1 MGIYKYSREMGI
13 DLVKNGRK
21 KNSNKK
27 TTRSTNLYI
36 HLLIKLFRFLARRT
50 ESGFNK
56 TVLRRL
62 VASRTNRPPLS
73 LSKLIKHHQKKPYQ
87 GQTAV
92 FVGTVTD
99 DERVLEVPKLTVAA
113 LRFTESARAR
123 IVKAGGKCMTLDELI
138 MTAPTGT
145 NTLLLRASKDREA
158 KKHFG
163 PAPGV
168 PGSHTKP
175 YVRSKGRKFEKAKSL

>member
-1 MGIYKYSREMGI
+1 MGRI
-13 DLVKNGRK
+13 

-27 TTRSTNLYI
+27 DSRSTNLYT
-36 HLLIKLFRFLARRT
+36 HLLIKLFRFLSRRT
-50 ESGFNK
+50 DSAFCK

-62 VASRTNRPPLS
+62 IASRRNRPPIS
-73 LSKLIKHHQKKPYQ
+73 LSKM
-87 GQTAV
+87 
-92 FVGTVTD
+92 
-99 DERVLEVPKLTVAA
+99 TVAA
-113 LRFTESARAR
+113 LRFTETARAR
-123 IVKAGGKCMTLDELI
+123 ITKAGGKCMTIDELI

-175 YVRSKGRKFEKAKSL
+175 WVRSKGRKFEKAKSI